1 MAGKTIHIHCKGKHK
16 TYATRRAAE
25 DDGVWAWA
33 VRVVT
38 GEDHQIHA
46 FESEEDYRNFKKVSP
61 TNYR

>member
-1 MAGKTIHIHCKGKHK
+1 M
-16 TYATRRAAE
+16 
-25 DDGVWAWA
+25 WAWA